1 MSRTRVCRGAT
12 RGAPCGSSAAQLRR
26 PLRRDSAG
34 RRSTADVARTLAG
47 VGASAGN
54 VVLGIDPLTGR
65 PHPGPAP
72 PAPAARAPHRR
83 PGLRSGGRSRSAP
96 RIVTNAATAGPYGDD
111 PAIRPL
117 DRASLRGRHARIG
130 PPRWPPGLDCGP
142 GPAIRRLTS
151 NICHNR
157 APAAPARSLP
167 APARHLPGRLAAQ
180 VAPLARRAD
189 NVHRHAQR
197 VGHVLEYEIG
207 RPDRV
212 SGGAE
217 DGVPGFDRSFT
228 MHLRPSACVQ
238 DRPGDTSAASRTLT
252 VTE

>member
-1 MSRTRVCRGAT
+1 L
-12 RGAPCGSSAAQLRR
+12 SAAQLRR

-34 RRSTADVARTLAG
+34 RRSTADVARILAG
-47 VGASAGN
+47 VGAPAGD
-54 VVLGIDPLTGR
+54 VMLGTEPLTGR
-65 PHPGPAP
+65 PHPGGGPAP
-72 PAPAARAPHRR
+72 RAPPRPGFRSGGPGSAPAARAPPR
-83 PGLRSGGRSRSAP
+83 PSEPVGVSNCDKWRHQRAVWRRSGALP
-96 RIVTNAATAGPYGDD
+96 AGSGT
-111 PAIRPL
+111 
-117 DRASLRGRHARIG
+117 LRGRHARIG

-142 GPAIRRLTS
+142 GQAIRRLTS

-157 APAAPARSLP
+157 APAAPAGSLR

-207 RPDRV
+207 RADRV

-228 MHLRPSACVQ
+228 MHPRPSTCVQ
-238 DRPGDTSAASRTLT
+238 DRPGDTSAATRTLS